1 MSSGDKGPSH
11 RARNCSISSR
21 NLGHTNKARSMTS
34 STSGHAG
41 HSALR
46 HTPISSGSC
55 ESSLLGEHSGEMK
68 GDESVPSSRPLHGTC
83 DDAVGLHPF
92 PAIFHRRCQS
102 SFWFLSLYIH
112 FPHVLSLFHIIC
124 RFVIIR
130 NLKKLIELLFF
141 KQVMRR
147 CVGSVEYRRTSPFTG
162 HHDNIRIHF
171 LKELQFEFI
180 DQF

>member
-1 MSSGDKGPSH
+1 MCKERKHLPMSSGDKGPSH

-68 GDESVPSSRPLHGTC
+68 GDEHMWWCGRFTSLPCYIPSALPVFILVFI
-83 DDAVGLHPF
+83 A
-92 PAIFHRRCQS
+92 
-102 SFWFLSLYIH
+102 LYI
-112 FPHVLSLFHIIC
+112 FSSCII
-124 RFVIIR
+124 IISHYMQVH
-130 NLKKLIELLFF
+130 NHSQFKKTYRTTFF
-141 KQVMRR
+141 KQVTRR
-147 CVGSVEYRRTSPFTG
+147 CVGSVEYKRTSPFTG